1 MVLDWIQYLETA
13 RQTVAE
19 GVVLLRNENHVLPLI
34 KDTRV
39 ALFGRIQLHYYK
51 SGTGSGG
58 MVNVS
63 KVVGIKDALSQSPDV
78 KVNEKLL
85 SAYIEWEKTNP
96 FNVGIGWGNE
106 PWSQEEMPLDD
117 DLVREVEA
125 QSDVAIIVIGRT
137 AGEERDNRN
146 APGAYLLSAG
156 EEEMFSKV
164 RKVFAR
170 VVVLLNVGNIIDT
183 SFVDTYKPDAVL
195 YVWQGG
201 MVGGLGI
208 VDVLTGAVSPSGKLP
223 DTIAKSIT
231 DFPSDSNFGDPV
243 RNIYAE
249 DIYVGYRYF
258 ETFAPHKVLYP
269 FGFGLSYTSFSLEIQ
284 GSEPVSSGVFWVRV
298 LVKNTGSTS
307 GKEVVQ
313 IYVEAPQ
320 GLLGKP
326 KRSLIA
332 FQKTDLLAP
341 GEEQLLTIPY
351 TSYSMASYD
360 DSGITGNPSCYV
372 LEAGE
377 YKLHIGTSVRD
388 TKEVLGHVIPELRVI
403 EKLTQALAPDIAFS
417 RLRAVF
423 NPDNKVVQGSEPVP
437 LSKEEE
443 SAKRLRNL
451 PKEILYTGDLGYKL
465 SDVYEGN
472 TTMVDFVAQMT
483 DHDLVSIIRGEGMGS
498 PKVTP
503 GTASAFGGVSPH
515 LKELGIPCVCCA
527 DGPSG
532 MRIDTGTKAFSLPNG
547 TLIASTFSTDLAE
560 RLFELLGYEMEKNKV
575 DNLLGPG
582 MNIHRHPLNGRN
594 FEYFSEDPVLTGK
607 LASAEI
613 RGLRKAGVTG
623 TLKHFCGNN
632 QETHRHDLD
641 SVISERALREIYL
654 KGFEIAVKEGK
665 ASSIMTT
672 YGAVNGVWTSGRY
685 DLNTTILRE
694 EWGFCGVVMTD
705 WWANINEKGNPPDKK
720 NFAAMVRSQNDMYMV
735 CSDSATNSMGEN
747 TEEALQDGRL
757 TRSELQRSAMNIC
770 NFIIGNA
777 AFMRSIEASVPVEL
791 INREEDVEDVV
802 PENVVY
808 YPVKDGS
815 TLDFSQ
821 IDTTKGSSY
830 TFALDVQEFGAYLFN
845 LTAKSDLGELAQLPV
860 TVFCRSTP
868 MAVLTF
874 NGTGGEW
881 VTKSAKILLVTKY
894 MMLRIYFGAE
904 GLNIRD
910 LAFSF
915 EKEVTPDMDFSGYI
929 I

>member
-1 MVLDWIQYLETA
+1 MVLDWNQYLETA
-13 RQTVAE
+13 RRTVAE
-19 GVVLLRNENHVLPLI
+19 GVVLLRNENQVLPLP
-34 KDTRV
+34 KGTRAAV
-39 ALFGRIQLHYYK
+39 FGRIQSHYYK

-63 KVVGIKDALSQSPDV
+63 KVVGILDALIQCPDISV
-78 KVNEKLL
+78 HQKLL
-85 SAYIEWEKTNP
+85 STYTEWENVNP
-96 FNVGIGWGNE
+96 YNVGIGWGSE
-106 PWSQEEMPLDD
+106 PWSQEEMPLNE
-117 DLVREVEA
+117 DLVREVETE
-125 QSDVAIIVIGRT
+125 SDVAIIIIGRT
-137 AGEERDNRN
+137 AGEEIDNRN
-146 APGAYLLSAG
+146 APGAYLLSEQ
-156 EEEMFSKV
+156 EEEML
-164 RKVFAR
+164 RKVCGIFPR
-170 VVVLLNVGNIIDT
+170 VVVLLNVGNIIDM
-183 SFVDTYKPDAVL
+183 SFVDKYKPESVL

-201 MVGGLGI
+201 MVGGLGV

-243 RNIYAE
+243 RNFYAE
-249 DIYVGYRYF
+249 DIYVGYRFF
-258 ETFAPHKVLYP
+258 ETFAPHKVLFP
-269 FGFGLSYTSFSLEIQ
+269 FGFGLSYTTFSLQILGYET
-284 GSEPVSSGVFWVRV
+284 VSSDVHWVRV
-298 LVKNTGSTS
+298 TVKNTGSVS

-313 IYVEAPQ
+313 IYLEAPQ
-320 GLLGKP
+320 GLLGKA

-332 FQKTDLLAP
+332 FQKTDELEP

-360 DSGITGNPSCYV
+360 DSGITGNKSCYV

-377 YKLHIGTSVRD
+377 YKLHVGTSVRN
-388 TKEVLGHVIPELRVI
+388 TKEIVAHIIPELRVV
-403 EKLTQALAPDIAFS
+403 ETLTQALAPDTSFS

-423 NPDNKVVQGSEPVP
+423 NPDNKVVQGTEPVP
-437 LSKEEE
+437 LSDEEE
-443 SAKRLRNL
+443 TVKRLRNL
-451 PKEILYTGDLGYKL
+451 PQEIPYTGDAGYKL
-465 SDVYEGN
+465 ADVYEGRADIK
-472 TTMVDFVAQMT
+472 DFVAQLS
-483 DHDLVSIIRGEGMGS
+483 DYDLACIIRGEGMGS

-515 LKELGIPCVCCA
+515 LKELGIPCACCA

-532 MRIDTGTKAFSLPNG
+532 IRIDTGTKAFSLPNG
-547 TLIASTFSTDLAE
+547 TLIASTFSTVLAE

-594 FEYFSEDPVLTGK
+594 FEYFSEDPVLTGG
-607 LASAEI
+607 LASAEL

-632 QETHRHDLD
+632 QETHRHEVD

-672 YGAVNGVWTSGRY
+672 YGSVNGVWTAGRY

-694 EWGFCGVVMTD
+694 EWGFSGIVMTD

-720 NFAAMVRSQNDMYMV
+720 NFAAMVRSQNDLYMV
-735 CSDSATNSMGEN
+735 CSDSSTNSMGEN

-757 TRSELQRSAMNIC
+757 TRAELQRSALNIC
-770 NFIIGNA
+770 RFLMGSSAYLRAIGQS
-777 AFMRSIEASVPVEL
+777 FPVEI
-791 INREEDVEDVV
+791 INREEDAEDVV
-802 PENVVY
+802 PEDVEY
-808 YPVKDGS
+808 FPVKDGS
-815 TLDFSQ
+815 VLDFSR

-830 TFALDVQEFGAYLFN
+830 TFSLDVQEFGAYYFH
-845 LTAKSDLGELAQLPV
+845 LTAKSDLGELAQIPV
-860 TVFCRSTP
+860 TVFSRSTP
-868 MAVLTF
+868 NAVLTF

-881 VTKSAKILLVTKY
+881 VTKSAKILLATKY
-894 MMLRIYFGAE
+894 MMIRLYFGAD
-904 GLNIRD
+904 GLKLRD
-910 LAFSF
+910 LTLSF
-915 EKEVTPDMDFSGYI
+915 EKEISHDIDIKEYI